1 MCCVS
6 VKGIRNTQVQTTLH
20 AGVPGTPE
28 EEGMDKGHRKPGGE
42 GDWNPLVLETQRMS
56 REWQMSGPERRQKA

>member
-1 MCCVS
+1 M
-6 VKGIRNTQVQTTLH
+6 H

-42 GDWNPLVLETQRMS
+42 GDWNPLVLEMQRMS
-56 REWQMSGPERRQKA
+56 REWQTSGPERRQEA